1 MKKIPNFFDFMKKDK
16 EIESVKNLE
25 KVISNTQRSNA
36 RGKMQENII
45 DSKNKTEILKENRK

>member
-36 RGKMQENII
+36 RGKMQENTI